1 MFNWLFGVLKRKK
14 RKIIRARTFVCKHC
28 KLTCETCTTRFCWA
42 CYTNPG
48 NPCPR
53 CGKTNLME
61 KEQESDIKTSHEK
74 SA

>member
-1 MFNWLFGVLKRKK
+1 MFNWLFKSLKIKK
-14 RKIIRARTFVCKHC
+14 RKRKTTRARTFVCKHC
-28 KLTCETCTTRFCWA
+28 KLTCETCTTMFCYS
-42 CYTNPG
+42 CYSNPG

-61 KEQESDIKTSHEK
+61 KEQESVTK